1 LEQLTINWAKGDYM
15 ESNSTKVAKIATKMA
30 ICNRNEEENLKRYYN
45 EQGIKVTAV
54 NIGGNIN
61 SSISKIL
68 ESALVAAKRNQLIRE
83 EHLHEGAVIGATRD
97 AIIQISNR
105 ANGQNVGGKIG
116 IARGGEHIS
125 VCIFLNIGLLHL
137 DEVAIGI
144 GHRALPI

>member
-1 LEQLTINWAKGDYM
+1 M
-15 ESNSTKVAKIATKMA
+15 ESNSTKIAKIATKMA
-30 ICNRNEEENLKRYYN
+30 ICNRNEEEDLKRYYS

-54 NIGGNIN
+54 NVGGNIN

-125 VCIFLNIGLLHL
+125 VCIFLSIGLLHL
-137 DEVAIGI
+137 DEVVIGI

>member
-1 LEQLTINWAKGDYM
+1 M
-15 ESNSTKVAKIATKMA
+15 ESNITRIAKIATKMA
-30 ICNRNEEENLKRYYN
+30 ICNRNEEDDLKKNYN

-61 SSISKIL
+61 TSISKIL
-68 ESALVAAKRNQLIRE
+68 ESALVAAKRNDLIRE

-116 IARGGEHIS
+116 IARGGEHIT
-125 VCIFLNIGLLHL
+125 VCIFLSIGLLHL
-137 DEVAIGI
+137 DEVVIGI
-144 GHRALPI
+144 GHRSLPI

>member
-1 LEQLTINWAKGDYM
+1 M

-30 ICNRNEEENLKRYYN
+30 ICNRNEEENLKKYYN